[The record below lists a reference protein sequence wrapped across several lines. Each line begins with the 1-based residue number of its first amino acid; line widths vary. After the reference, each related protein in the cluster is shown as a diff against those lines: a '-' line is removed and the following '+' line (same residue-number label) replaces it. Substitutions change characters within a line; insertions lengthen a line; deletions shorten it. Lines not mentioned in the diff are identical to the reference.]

1 MQPRRTKVGA
11 AVIAYGAKHSRLQI
25 PKGHVVR
32 KACWRRS
39 RRCGGSPDCRNR
51 RTLCFARGSAC
62 SPAAPACREA
72 AGAGLSKASA
82 HQSAAPAGGQHYRA
96 TAERACG
103 DARLS
108 FEISV
113 VEPSKG
119 NAHWQF
125 ADPRPKASQHI
136 TIRVAAPNAMRR

>member
-1 MQPRRTKVGA
+1 MSSGKPLASISALWWQPGLPDE
-11 AVIAYGAKHSRLQI
+11 HSVSPVAPYVRQRHRL
-25 PKGHVVR
+25 VVKQQVR
-32 KACWRRS
+32 
-39 RRCGGSPDCRNR
+39 
-51 RTLCFARGSAC
+51 
-62 SPAAPACREA
+62 
-72 AGAGLSKASA
+72 GLSKASA

-103 DARLS
+103 DTRLS